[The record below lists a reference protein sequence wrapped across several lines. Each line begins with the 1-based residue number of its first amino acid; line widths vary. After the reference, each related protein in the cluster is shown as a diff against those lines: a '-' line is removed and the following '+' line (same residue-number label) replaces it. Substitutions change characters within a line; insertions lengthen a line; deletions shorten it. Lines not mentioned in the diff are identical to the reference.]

1 MAKGRSIRISA
12 LNVAMHK
19 PHSPQLYMNLFKDA
33 KRLNAVIELGAL
45 HGTMLGSLDGPTEYS
60 KGVVL
65 TGEIYRFVKLDAD
78 EPWFNLQTSEEASDD
93 DMGAVSIPKHLL
105 PHLQHIDFVFRP
117 DNHELWFVSQD
128 RKDRLGAQAAA
139 TFFQRLFDLV
149 YQKGKCTQVE
159 VTALPDMESLE
170 TMLSLHKLERM
181 TIDLKRPNADDA
193 ASEEARWLKKLDDQ
207 GIRRQQTQLV
217 AAAGESIKPD
227 AETKALAKVAANNG
241 SVSVVGKDAGGL
253 RVVESTVARPLSL
266 TRLVNSLVETAMD
279 VLKRTALEK

>member
-1 MAKGRSIRISA
+1 
-12 LNVAMHK
+12 
-19 PHSPQLYMNLFKDA
+19 
-33 KRLNAVIELGAL
+33 
-45 HGTMLGSLDGPTEYS
+45 MLGSLNGPTDYS

-65 TGEIYRFVKLDAD
+65 TGEIFRFVKLDAS
-78 EPWFNLQTSEEASDD
+78 EPWFNLNTSEEASVD

-105 PHLQHIDFVFRP
+105 PHLQQIDFVFRP
-117 DNHELWFVSQD
+117 DNHELWFVSED

-159 VTALPDMESLE
+159 VTALPDMATLE
-170 TMLSLHKLERM
+170 MMLSLHKLERM

-193 ASEEARWLKKLDDQ
+193 ASDEARMLKKLENQ
-207 GIRRQQTQLV
+207 GVRQQQTQLV

-227 AETKALAKVAANNG
+227 AETRALAKVAANNG
-241 SVSVVGKDAGGL
+241 SVSVVGKDSGGL

-266 TRLVNSLVETAMD
+266 TRLVNSMVETAMD
-279 VLKRTALEK
+279 VLKRTALGK